1 MTRQIYP
8 HLKRAEVYT
17 RFLFL
22 SSYSTTIRAFQKGS
36 SSLHTSYN
44 RRCLKTN
51 FVLRAKADFT
61 CQPDPFLKPLSSQTC
76 VEGSSTGSNPKKIY
90 PYRRQKHRHQ
100 GGCENFHF
108 RVFAKILRIYQIRV
122 FAKIAQNYQFCVS
135 RNFSSV
141 SRNFSRNTK
150 LIFRRIFLE
159 ISIELREI
167 RNRKPL

>member
-36 SSLHTSYN
+36 SSLHASYN

-51 FVLRAKADFT
+51 FVLLAKADFT

-90 PYRRQKHRHQ
+90 PYRR
-100 GGCENFHF
+100 
-108 RVFAKILRIYQIRV
+108 
-122 FAKIAQNYQFCVS
+122 
-135 RNFSSV
+135 
-141 SRNFSRNTK
+141 
-150 LIFRRIFLE
+150 
-159 ISIELREI
+159 
-167 RNRKPL
+167 